1 MIGLG
6 VELGAVVAVV
16 VAGSVVGRGNTHEQA
31 ELSLG
36 ALLEHGVA

>member
-1 MIGLG
+1 M
-6 VELGAVVAVV
+6 ELDAVVAVV
-16 VAGSVVGRGNTHEQA
+16 VAGSVVVEGHTHEQA